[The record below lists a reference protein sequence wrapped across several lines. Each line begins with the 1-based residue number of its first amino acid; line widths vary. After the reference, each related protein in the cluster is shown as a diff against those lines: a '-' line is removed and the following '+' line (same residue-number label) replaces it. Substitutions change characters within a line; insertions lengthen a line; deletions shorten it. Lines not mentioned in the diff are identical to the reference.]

1 MTSPIAD
8 GVLAATHRLVQQ
20 AMSGQWQ
27 DVPKTVEERRVLLDR
42 LSASASAQDQQWLS
56 ALKQAMAESDAVV
69 ASLTPDRSPSAAPSR
84 SSSAAGAGALEQP
97 GAGVQQR
104 PPARQTAFVPA
115 AQPADAPAHKTAEV
129 DVVMDMILGRR
140 V

>member
-42 LSASASAQDQQWLS
+42 LSARVSPQDQQWLS
-56 ALKQAMAESDAVV
+56 ALRQAMAESDAVI
-69 ASLTPDRSPSAAPSR
+69 ASLTPQEVAGHSVAPEPSRQSAAQEPVADVDAMLGMIRGSR
-84 SSSAAGAGALEQP
+84 
-97 GAGVQQR
+97 
-104 PPARQTAFVPA
+104 
-115 AQPADAPAHKTAEV
+115 
-129 DVVMDMILGRR
+129 
-140 V
+140 